1 MSAIKREAVTLYE
14 QLRVVELKR
23 NELLIEEQE
32 RGTPGQVCFVGFLQH
47 GKQKWCSILVL
58 STPIPKPL
66 ERNCHLLILPKL
78 YRSANGC

>member
-32 RGTPGQVCFVGFLQH
+32 RGTPGQVLYLFL
-47 GKQKWCSILVL
+47 LL
-58 STPIPKPL
+58 
-66 ERNCHLLILPKL
+66 LLILLNRDRKCSL
-78 YRSANGC
+78 QLRILIANSFIPTYFV